1 LPNLAEDITADA
13 RYLAE
18 VSRADFELFG
28 NPIYVA
34 NMLNGCA
41 STRPSRLCSST
52 LRGSCSTLPM
62 RLMPR
67 NSAGD

>member
-28 NPIYVA
+28 NPIFVA
-34 NMLNGCA
+34 NMLD
-41 STRPSRLCSST
+41 RVRLDPAIQVMF
-52 LRGSCSTLPM
+52 LNPQGSCSTLPM
-62 RLMPR
+62 RLMPH
-67 NSAGD
+67 